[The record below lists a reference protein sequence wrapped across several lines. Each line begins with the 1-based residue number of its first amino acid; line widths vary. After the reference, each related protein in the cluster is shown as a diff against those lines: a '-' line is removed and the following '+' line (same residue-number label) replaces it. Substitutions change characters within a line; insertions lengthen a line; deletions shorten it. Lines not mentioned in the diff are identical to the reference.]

1 MKTNP
6 YKIIVSLETSEVT
19 LKILEPN
26 QDQIQEMNF
35 DQYKTTAENLD
46 ILLLFLKNNKLKLST
61 DQISIQ

>member
-35 DQYKTTAENLD
+35 DQYNTTAENLD